1 MNDFVTEPEIAVFLD
16 RRSKAETAII
26 ALVGEAEFAQAQTL
40 IPDLEAYFDYEDWR
54 DSRDGFQ
61 MGLAMAGVVVKMV
74 TVRLTPFLAW
84 RRLTGAPLSEQGLD
98 AFASTIALY
107 ETPPEP
113 LVLAIVDEQEFAAH
127 SGDVA
132 LFSAHRDYRQWS
144 RHRRAIRIEAEM
156 SGRDIE
162 ELPIC
167 VGDFVEWSA
176 CVGPICEPSI
186 DRYAQLLLEY
196 FVRDPDA

>member
-26 ALVGEAEFAQAQTL
+26 ALVAEAEFAQAQTL
-40 IPDLEAYFDYEDWR
+40 IPGLDAYFDHEDWR

-61 MGLAMAGVVVKMV
+61 MGLAMAGVDVKMV
-74 TVRLTPFLAW
+74 AVRLTPFLAW
-84 RRLTGAPLSEQGLD
+84 CRLTRTPPSEQALE
-98 AFASTIALY
+98 AFATTTALY

-132 LFSAHRDYRQWS
+132 PFSAHCDYRQWS
-144 RHRRAIRIEAEM
+144 RHRRAVRIEAEM
-156 SGRDIE
+156 SGRVIE
-162 ELPIC
+162 ELPIS
-167 VGDFVEWSA
+167 VSDFVEWSV
-176 CVGPICEPSI
+176 CVSPLCEPSI
-186 DRYAQLLLEY
+186 DHYAQLLLEY
-196 FVRDPDA
+196 FVRDADA